1 MLDKELSYKNII
13 RIASPVI
20 LGLVAQNIINVTDT
34 MFLGH
39 LSQTALGAGA
49 IGGLYYFTFVLLGA
63 GLGTGTQIIIGRRN
77 GENDINGIRDVFSN
91 SFYIALGLSLLL
103 FYILHNYTTFF
114 FNILIASPGVR
125 ENAHI
130 FLEYRHWGL
139 VFAYSGIILR
149 SFFIGILRTRV
160 LLYSTLF
167 MSAVNVVLDYA
178 LIFGKFGFPAMGVG
192 GAALASVIAEA
203 SDLLFLTLWILF
215 SKNTAKYKIFHFSIA
230 DFKLILQLFKISGPV
245 MLQYTFSFG
254 GWFIFF
260 LIIEKMGQTELAVSN
275 IARSI
280 YMVIMIPVW
289 GLSNSTGSMVSNLIG
304 NGRTNDVLKLIRK
317 NITLSLSASVMVILC
332 YIFIPE
338 IIVNFYTP
346 DIQVIKATVP
356 VLYVITAALVFFSVS
371 HIIFSAISGTG
382 NTLYALI
389 IESATIALYITGAY
403 VMGVVWHTELPV
415 VWLVEVLYFIII
427 GMLSALYFLK
437 FNWKNIKV

>member
-39 LSQTALGAGA
+39 LNQTALGAGA

-91 SFYIALGLSLLL
+91 SFYIALALSLLL
-103 FYILHNYTTFF
+103 FYILHNYTTIF
-114 FNILIASPGVR
+114 FNILISSPAVR

-139 VFAYSGIILR
+139 IFAYTGIIFR

-167 MSAVNVVLDYA
+167 MSAINVVLDYA

-215 SKNTAKYKIFHFSIA
+215 SKNTAPYKIFHFNKA

-304 NGRTNDVLKLIRK
+304 NGRTNDVPKLIRK

-332 YIFIPE
+332 YIFVPE

-403 VMGVVWHTELPV
+403 VMGVVWHTKLPV